1 MYPPKIAG
9 HVVLSYRSSL
19 QNYYEDNMFEA
30 APNLRTLIGFDL
42 PSFSLPKLR
51 YLRVLHVEKSR
62 VMNLSRAIS
71 GCIHL
76 RCLRL
81 IGCDGVTLPSSL
93 GQLLYLQTI
102 DLRYTD
108 LESEVPKSIWAIPAL
123 RHVYLGEG
131 CRIGSSPPRNGPPK
145 ELQVL
150 HIYAGGNDCF
160 QGGMVAFWGQMTQLT
175 TLYLYASDM
184 PAPMIHILANMTYLV
199 EATLGIFERLNK
211 LPESQL
217 FPQGLRQLRLW
228 AVAIEED
235 PMPILEKL
243 PCLVVLLLRGYSGS
257 IMVCSAQGFP
267 RLQELDLR
275 YFACD
280 EWRIEIGA
288 MPSLSLLVLLE
299 WPNMPKLPEGLLYLP
314 SLKELSLEVSYK
326 ISEDDVTWKNLHG
339 KGCKVSCNFPPSHF
353 DLNFLLYFK
362 E

>member
-19 QNYYEDNMFEA
+19 RNYYEDDMFEA

-81 IGCDGVTLPSSL
+81 IECDGVTLPSSL

-102 DLRYTD
+102 DMRKTV

-123 RHVYLGEG
+123 RHVCLGQD

-150 HIYAGGNDCF
+150 RIYARVNDPVDHSFLKCLH
-160 QGGMVAFWGQMTQLT
+160 ARTNDS
-175 TLYLYASDM
+175 YSSKHD
-184 PAPMIHILANMTYLV
+184 
-199 EATLGIFERLNK
+199 
-211 LPESQL
+211 L
-217 FPQGLRQLRLW
+217 FG
-228 AVAIEED
+228 
-235 PMPILEKL
+235 
-243 PCLVVLLLRGYSGS
+243 
-257 IMVCSAQGFP
+257 
-267 RLQELDLR
+267 
-275 YFACD
+275 
-280 EWRIEIGA
+280 
-288 MPSLSLLVLLE
+288 
-299 WPNMPKLPEGLLYLP
+299 
-314 SLKELSLEVSYK
+314 
-326 ISEDDVTWKNLHG
+326 
-339 KGCKVSCNFPPSHF
+339 
-353 DLNFLLYFK
+353 
-362 E
+362 

>member
-19 QNYYEDNMFEA
+19 QNCYEDNMLEA

-51 YLRVLHVEKSR
+51 YLRVIHVENST

-81 IGCDGVTLPSSL
+81 IMCGRVTLPSSL

-102 DLRYTD
+102 DLRYTY

-123 RHVYLGEG
+123 RHVYLGEE

-145 ELQVL
+145 ELQFL
-150 HIYAGGNDCF
+150 HIYAGVNDCF

-175 TLYLYASDM
+175 TLWLYAFNM
-184 PAPMIHILANMTYLV
+184 PAPMIHILANMTHLV
-199 EATLGIFERLNK
+199 EATLTTFERLNK

-217 FPQGLRQLRLW
+217 FPQGLR

-235 PMPILEKL
+235 PMYI
-243 PCLVVLLLRGYSGS
+243 
-257 IMVCSAQGFP
+257 
-267 RLQELDLR
+267 
-275 YFACD
+275 
-280 EWRIEIGA
+280 
-288 MPSLSLLVLLE
+288 
-299 WPNMPKLPEGLLYLP
+299 
-314 SLKELSLEVSYK
+314 
-326 ISEDDVTWKNLHG
+326 
-339 KGCKVSCNFPPSHF
+339 
-353 DLNFLLYFK
+353 
-362 E
+362 